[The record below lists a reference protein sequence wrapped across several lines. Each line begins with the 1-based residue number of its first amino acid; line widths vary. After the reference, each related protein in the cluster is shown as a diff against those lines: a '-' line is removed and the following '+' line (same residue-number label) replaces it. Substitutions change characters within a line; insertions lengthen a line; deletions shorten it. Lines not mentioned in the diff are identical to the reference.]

1 MWGLRLLGESLWE
14 RGFWFGVWGLRLLG
28 RVYEGRGEG
37 NIREEGFGWFG
48 RMRESKEF
56 FGWWW
61 WGLMSLGRKVEVIKA
76 RGCVAH
82 IFKGIYLEVNT
93 PGNPLL
99 IYLG

>member
-1 MWGLRLLGESLWE
+1 M
-14 RGFWFGVWGLRLLG
+14 RG
-28 RVYEGRGEG
+28 GEG